1 MTPPTLI
8 VILAH
13 PDDETFPMGGTLA
26 KAAAEGKRVHLIT
39 ATRGERGISGKRAAE
54 TAVLRE
60 AELRRAC
67 AELGVQQL
75 TFLDYVD
82 GTLANI
88 PDSAGAARL
97 LELMRQSRP
106 DVVVT
111 FGPDGI
117 SGHPDHLAVYR
128 WTTAAFDQYQE
139 EVERPL
145 RLYYIAPSEATQQGC
160 GIPPPAKAVGGPL
173 AFIDVGDF
181 LVQKVRA
188 AQQHQSQDPPFKGDP
203 ETEAPKMACHEL
215 FRLAR
220 PHLSANGHGP
230 EVDLFAGIA
239 ASIDKTA

>member
-1 MTPPTLI
+1 MTPPSLMA
-8 VILAH
+8 ILAH
-13 PDDETFPMGGTLA
+13 PDDETFPMGGALA

-39 ATRGERGISGKRAAE
+39 ATHGERGISGKSNAE
-54 TAVLRE
+54 TAVIRE

-67 AELGVQQL
+67 AELGVQEL

-82 GTLANI
+82 GKLATI
-88 PDSAGAARL
+88 PDGAGAARL

-160 GIPPPAKAVGGPL
+160 GIPPPAETIGGPL

-181 LVQKVRA
+181 LAQKVRA

-203 ETEAPKMACHEL
+203 ETEAQKMACHEL

-220 PHLSANGHGP
+220 PRLSANGHGP

-239 ASIDKTA
+239 AQTNQTP